1 MTEREPFNTAYIG
14 ECRCCGAWL
23 KSLEYDSYCASCA
36 GVRPEVQDEA
46 RTVALVTLKNARLV
60 LAKKL
65 AQRDPEAEVS
75 WWRNRVSEL
84 ERSLGLEPGQA
95 A

>member
-1 MTEREPFNTAYIG
+1 MTELEPFNTAYIG

-23 KSLEYDSYCASCA
+23 KSLEYDGYCASCA

-46 RTVALVTLKNARLV
+46 RTIALVTLKNARLV

-84 ERSLGLEPGQA
+84 ERALGLEPGQA